1 METEAEAAP
10 DLVADIPD
18 EALPVASEAVAAE
31 PEPAVKPKLPSRS
44 RKPSAKKLAEL
55 EAAAAADARPDV
67 VDPSPAPVA
76 EPVADMAQAPVVAPE
91 PEAEPDAEPEGEAL
105 PKKRGWWS
113 IGR

>member
-10 DLVADIPD
+10 DLVAAMPD
-18 EALPVASEAVAAE
+18 AALPVASEAVAAE

-55 EAAAAADARPDV
+55 EAAAAADASPV
-67 VDPSPAPVA
+67 AVDPIPTPVA
-76 EPVADMAQAPVVAPE
+76 EPVAEMAEALVDAPE
-91 PEAEPDAEPEGEAL
+91 PEASSDAEAL